1 MITRESFGAIAITCV
16 AGLVLSVVPLPHW
29 LALLRPGFLLLVVL
43 YWSTMAP
50 FAGGILLG
58 FLCGLALDVFQ
69 QSLLGQHA
77 LAVSMLAYLAI
88 RFHLLMRAKPLFE
101 QSLYALAALVAY
113 EVVLW
118 AIDGWT
124 GHPRGGVARLLPA
137 FTGALVWPMVVGVLG
152 RFHTPR

>member
-1 MITRESFGAIAITCV
+1 V
-16 AGLVLSVVPLPHW
+16 
-29 LALLRPGFLLLVVL
+29 LVVL

-50 FAGGILLG
+50 LAAGILLG

-69 QSLLGQHA
+69 LSLLGQHA
-77 LAVSMLAYLAI
+77 LALAMLAYLAI

-101 QSLYALAALVAY
+101 QSLYVLAALVAY

-124 GHPRGGVARLLPA
+124 GHARGGAARLLPA
-137 FTGALVWPMVVGVLG
+137 FTGALTWPMVVGVLG

>member
-1 MITRESFGAIAITCV
+1 MIRRDSFAVIAITCI

-29 LALLRPGFLLLVVL
+29 LALVRPGFLVLVVL

-50 FAGGILLG
+50 LAAGILLG

-69 QSLLGQHA
+69 LSLLGQHA
-77 LAVSMLAYLAI
+77 LALAMLAYLAI

-113 EVVLW
+113 EIVLW

-124 GHPRGGVARLLPA
+124 GHSRGGVARLLPA
-137 FTGALVWPMVVGVLG
+137 FTGALAWPMVVGVLG